1 MGVCHYLFWIES
13 NKITAILNHGKSFE
27 IIKFGGNKSIEYKED
42 FWETWQEY
50 SGFLKDDFIDFCFV
64 FDIRCPKLPDYLK
77 ARECSENNCIW
88 DKYMIQNALNILEK
102 AYPVQVYNENDM
114 CIAKIGSFRNIVKS
128 DILKFKAIYR
138 NSKKEIMEEVK
149 EKDFKITPF
158 IENQLKKLK
167 MYDGK
172 E

>member
-1 MGVCHYLFWIES
+1 
-13 NKITAILNHGKSFE
+13 
-27 IIKFGGNKSIEYKED
+27 
-42 FWETWQEY
+42 
-50 SGFLKDDFIDFCFV
+50 
-64 FDIRCPKLPDYLK
+64 
-77 ARECSENNCIW
+77 
-88 DKYMIQNALNILEK
+88 MIQNALNILEK